1 MFIWVGRVTIT
12 YDHVV
17 ADVAE
22 SGLLKDVLHE
32 AVSSGVDGVGVAS
45 WGVDQGRGGT
55 WDGRG
60 CIRDHQVGG

>member
-22 SGLLKDVLHE
+22 GGLLEDVLHE
-32 AVSSGVDGVGVAS
+32 AMSSGVDGKGVAS
-45 WGVDQGRGGT
+45 RGIDQGRGGT
-55 WDGRG
+55 RDGRG